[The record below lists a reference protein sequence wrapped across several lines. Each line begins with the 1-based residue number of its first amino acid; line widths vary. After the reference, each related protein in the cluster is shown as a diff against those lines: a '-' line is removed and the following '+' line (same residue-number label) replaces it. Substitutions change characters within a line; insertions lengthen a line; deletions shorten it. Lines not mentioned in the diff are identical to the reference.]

1 MIEKI
6 DQIITMDKSNSL
18 LNKVGFVVY
27 FNYVINKKD
36 IRMLNTDK
44 EKKMWLVKI

>member
-1 MIEKI
+1 
-6 DQIITMDKSNSL
+6 MDKSNSL
-18 LNKVGFVVY
+18 LNKVGFGVY

-44 EKKMWLVKI
+44 EKKM